1 MLKCYR
7 VVEYYVPLHHA
18 MVSKEIKF
26 YCGNEKPLYMTYKSH
41 TMIFQQ
47 IFRLL
52 SGLIPGKAHLFL
64 VLLYCFKPD
73 V

>member
-7 VVEYYVPLHHA
+7 AVEYYVPLHHA

-47 IFRLL
+47 NFQAFKWIYTWEGPSF
-52 SGLIPGKAHLFL
+52 SGVV
-64 VLLYCFKPD
+64 VLLQA
-73 V
+73 